1 MPMPPT
7 LLQKWGIPGSEDVR
21 LGRFGSQRLD
31 HPGIHLRRHSILREL
46 NSAVPSELGT
56 HSLHRLD
63 DPILLLSISL
73 G

>member
-7 LLQKWGIPGSEDVR
+7 LPQKWGIPGREDVR
-21 LGRFGSQRLD
+21 LGRFGSQRLN
-31 HPGIHLRRHSILREL
+31 HPDIHLRRHSIFCVL
-46 NSAVPSELGT
+46 NSAVPSGLGT
-56 HSLHRLD
+56 QSLHRLD